1 MNIALIGTGHV
12 GGALA
17 IRFADLGH
25 KIFLGVRD
33 INNFKGQALL
43 SQSDNISAHP
53 IREAAKSAG
62 VIIISVPASAVIEA
76 AKSLGD
82 VHDKIIIDT
91 GNTVFY
97 KFEGFSN
104 MADAILAN
112 CNSMDVVKCFNTTG
126 FENMLN
132 PLFHDQGIDMFTA
145 GSSEKGIAVATQ
157 LAKDIGFGNVYHFGG
172 NDKFQLIEQFG
183 MCWINMAIFQ
193 KQGREISFNIVRR

>member
-1 MNIALIGTGHV
+1 MNIAIVGTGNV

-17 IRFADLGH
+17 KRLAEKRH
-25 KIFLGVRD
+25 RIFLGVRD
-33 INNFKGQALL
+33 VSKFKGQALL
-43 SQSDNISAHP
+43 GQSNNISAHP
-53 IREAAKSAG
+53 VMEAVKSSE
-62 VIIISVPASAVIEA
+62 IIILSVPAASVIEA

-82 VHDKIIIDT
+82 VHDKTIIDT
-91 GNTVFY
+91 GNTVFF

-112 CNSMDVVKCFNTTG
+112 CNTKDVVKCFNTTG

-132 PLFHDQGIDMFTA
+132 PTFRNKGIDMFTA
-145 GSSEKGIAVATQ
+145 GSSERGIAVATQ
-157 LAKDIGFGNVYHFGG
+157 LAKEIGFGNVYHFGG

-193 KQGREISFNIVRR
+193 KQGRDVSFNVVRR